1 MNMPAPNPFIPNK
14 TAGDLESFWGRR
26 RDLRLLL
33 SYLLDTER
41 PQSCAIVGPPLIG
54 KTSLLAYLLAAQQTP
69 EVNQPGMA
77 STHTER
83 LERTVQVFIPM
94 SELTTAR
101 AERFYQRL
109 FQDMRKRLL
118 AYGAQGKPALNI
130 PSRAPAGE
138 LFTALERFRNL
149 LDDAANVGYRFHFLL
164 DDFSAI
170 IENPDAF
177 DDDFF
182 TQLRSCAQLYSVA
195 WVVTSSRPMLD
206 LWNPDDIARAPFFGL
221 LRHLNLGLLPD
232 EEADEL
238 LEETARRSNH
248 PFTPDER
255 AALIRLAGPHP
266 AFLQLAGWHF
276 YEARVTRHL
285 SSRPALADATF
296 RYASAANDL
305 YRTLWERLTTPER
318 QTMLTYCSLAGAPD
332 APVVLPDEEAA
343 DLLKTLAQQHA
354 LLRPATEGE
363 GYLPFGEGFTD
374 FLHNLPAEAE
384 RTEEDD
390 YNDFA
395 RLVRQLEVTR
405 DEREHIETSL
415 AQFRE
420 GKYEPGLRALFP
432 SLENIAGILIQR
444 RTRRLPPHQ
453 LGARLEE
460 LHHLSIISQETLDF
474 GLQLVPDR
482 NRAAH
487 GRAINNPQQT
497 ARATIRLGRRLLQ
510 EASGQD

>member
-1 MNMPAPNPFIPNK
+1 MPAPNPFIPNK
-14 TAGDLESFWGRR
+14 TAGDPESFWGRR

-33 SYLLDTER
+33 SYLLDTEQ
-41 PQSCAIVGPPLIG
+41 PQSCAIVGPPAIG
-54 KTSLLAYLLAAQQTP
+54 KTSLLAYLLAAQQTA
-69 EVNQPGMA
+69 EANQPGMTA
-77 STHTER
+77 AHIER

-118 AYGAQGKPALNI
+118 AYGAQGKPALTI

-149 LDDAANVGYRFHFLL
+149 LDDAGSAGYRFHFLL

-238 LEETARRSNH
+238 LEETARRGKY

-276 YEARVTRHL
+276 YEARASRHL
-285 SSRPALADATF
+285 SSRPALNDATF
-296 RYASAANDL
+296 RYTSAASDL
-305 YRTLWERLTTPER
+305 YRALWERLTTPER
-318 QTMLTYCSLAGAPD
+318 QAMLAYCSLAGSSDTSA
-332 APVVLPDEEAA
+332 ALPDEEVA
-343 DLLKTLAQQHA
+343 DLLKTIAQQHA
-354 LLRPATEGE
+354 LLLPEAEGD
-363 GYLPFGEGFTD
+363 GYRPFGEGFAD
-374 FLHNLPAEAE
+374 FLRALPPEAE
-384 RTEEDD
+384 RTEADD

-405 DEREHIETSL
+405 DEREHIETAL

-432 SLENIAGILIQR
+432 SLENIAGNLIR
-444 RTRRLPPHQ
+444 RQTHRLPPNQ

-460 LHHLSIISQETLDF
+460 LHHLGIVSQETLDF

-487 GRAINNPQQT
+487 GRAIDNPQQT
-497 ARATIRLGRRLLQ
+497 ARATILLGRRLLQ
-510 EASGQD
+510 EACGQD

>member
-1 MNMPAPNPFIPNK
+1 MPAPNPFIPNK
-14 TAGDLESFWGRR
+14 TAGDPESFCGRR

-41 PQSCAIVGPPLIG
+41 PQSCAIVGPPFIG
-54 KTSLLAYLLAAQQTP
+54 KTSLLSYLLAYQQAAETQKMSLP
-69 EVNQPGMA
+69 AAHAEHLG
-77 STHTER
+77 
-83 LERTVQVFIPM
+83 RTVQVFIPM

-130 PSRAPAGE
+130 PSRVPAGE

-149 LDDAANVGYRFHFLL
+149 MDDAANAGYRFHFLL
-164 DDFSAI
+164 DDFAAI

-182 TQLRSCAQLYSVA
+182 TQLRSCAQLYDAA
-195 WVVTSSRPMLD
+195 WVITSDRPLLD
-206 LWNPDDIARAPFFGL
+206 LWDPSDIARAPFFGL
-221 LRHLNLGLLPD
+221 FRHLNLELLPD
-232 EEADEL
+232 EDADEL
-238 LEETARRSNH
+238 LEETTRRGKY

-276 YEARVTRHL
+276 YEARATRHL
-285 SSRPALADATF
+285 SSRPALSDATY
-296 RYASAANDL
+296 RYTSAASDL
-305 YRTLWERLTTPER
+305 YQTLWERLTTPER
-318 QTMLTYCSLAGAPD
+318 QTLLASVSLTDQPGASA
-332 APVVLPDEEAA
+332 APASEEDA
-343 DLLKTLAQQHA
+343 DLLKTLAQQQA
-354 LLRPATEGE
+354 LLRPAADGE
-363 GYLPFGEGFTD
+363 GYLPFGEGFAD
-374 FLHNLPAEAE
+374 FLRSLPPDAE

-390 YNDFA
+390 YSDFA
-395 RLVRQLEVTR
+395 RLVRQLEITR
-405 DEREHIETSL
+405 DEREHIETTL

-420 GKYEPGLRALFP
+420 GKYGPGLRALFP
-432 SLENIAGILIQR
+432 SLENIAGVLIQKH
-444 RTRRLPPHQ
+444 THRLPPHQ

-460 LHHLSIISQETLDF
+460 LHHLGVISQETLDF

-487 GRAINNPQQT
+487 GRAIDNPQQI
-497 ARATIRLGRRLLQ
+497 ARATILLGRKLLQ
-510 EASGQD
+510 EACGQD

>member
-1 MNMPAPNPFIPNK
+1 MPAANPFIPHK

-33 SYLLDTER
+33 SYLLDTEQ
-41 PQSCAIVGPPLIG
+41 PQSCAIVGPPFIG
-54 KTSLLAYLLAAQQTP
+54 KTSLLSYLLAYQQMA
-69 EVNQPGMA
+69 EAKQPGIP
-77 STHTER
+77 SIHIER
-83 LERTVQVFIPM
+83 LERTVQVLIPM

-138 LFTALERFRNL
+138 LFTALERFRSL
-149 LDDAANVGYRFHFLL
+149 LDDAANAGYRFHFLL
-164 DDFSAI
+164 DDFAAI

-195 WVVTSSRPMLD
+195 WVITSSRPMLD
-206 LWNPDDIARAPFFGL
+206 LWNPADIARAPFFGL

-238 LEETARRSNH
+238 LEETARRGKH

-255 AALIRLAGPHP
+255 AAIIRLAGPHP

-285 SSRPALADATF
+285 SSRPALSDAAF
-296 RYASAANDL
+296 RYTSAASDL
-305 YRTLWERLTTPER
+305 YRMLWERLTTPER
-318 QTMLTYCSLAGAPD
+318 GALLAYGSLDSQSDTPTA
-332 APVVLPDEEAA
+332 LPGEEVA
-343 DLLKTLAQQHA
+343 DLLKALAQQHA
-354 LLRPATEGE
+354 LLRPAAEGE
-363 GYLPFGEGFTD
+363 GYLPFGEGFAD
-374 FLHNLPAEAE
+374 FLRSLPPEAE

-395 RLVRQLEVTR
+395 RLARQLEVTR
-405 DEREHIETSL
+405 DEREHIETAL

-432 SLENIAGILIQR
+432 SLENIAGNLIQR
-444 RTRRLPPHQ
+444 HTHRLPPHQ

-460 LHHLSIISQETLDF
+460 LHHLGIISQGTLDS

-487 GRAINNPQQT
+487 GRAIANPQQT

-510 EASGQD
+510 EADGQD

>member
-1 MNMPAPNPFIPNK
+1 MPAPNPFIPNK
-14 TAGDLESFWGRR
+14 TAGDPESFWGRR
-26 RDLRLLL
+26 RELRLLL

-41 PQSCAIVGPPLIG
+41 PQSCAIVGPPFIG
-54 KTSLLAYLLAAQQTP
+54 KTSLLSYLLAYQQAAETKQTTVP
-69 EVNQPGMA
+69 V
-77 STHTER
+77 THAER
-83 LERTVQVFIPM
+83 LERTVQVLIPM

-130 PSRAPAGE
+130 PARAPAGE

-149 LDDAANVGYRFHFLL
+149 LDDAAQAGYRFHFLL
-164 DDFSAI
+164 DDFAAV

-182 TQLRSCAQLYSVA
+182 TQLRSCAQLYDAA
-195 WVVTSSRPMLD
+195 WVITSDRPLLD
-206 LWNPDDIARAPFFGL
+206 LWNPADIARAPFFGL

-238 LEETARRSNH
+238 LEETARRSKY
-248 PFTPDER
+248 PFTPEER

-276 YEARVTRHL
+276 YEARATRRL
-285 SSRPALADATF
+285 SSRPALADSAY
-296 RYASAANDL
+296 RYTGAADDL
-305 YRTLWERLTTPER
+305 YHVLWERLTTPER
-318 QTMLTYCSLAGAPD
+318 GALLAH
-332 APVVLPDEEAA
+332 VSLPDQTEIAAAPPSEEDT

-354 LLRPATEGE
+354 LLRPTADGE
-363 GYLPFGEGFTD
+363 GYLLFGEGFTD
-374 FLHNLPAEAE
+374 FLRSLPPEAE

-390 YNDFA
+390 YSDFA
-395 RLVRQLEVTR
+395 RLVKQLEITR
-405 DEREHIETSL
+405 DEREHIETTL

-432 SLENIAGILIQR
+432 SLENIAGALIQR
-444 RTRRLPPHQ
+444 RTHRLPPHQ

-460 LHHLSIISQETLDF
+460 LHHLGIISQETLDF

-487 GRAINNPQQT
+487 GRALDNPQQT
-497 ARATIRLGRRLLQ
+497 ARATIQLGRRLLQ
-510 EASGQD
+510 EAYGQD